1 MLSDLFTEPTE
12 TAVSKAKELFGASE
26 PFIEEKNSFDG
37 TTRIF
42 SEHFITAVIEALTT
56 GCMARM
62 DRNEERLF
70 YDYVKYCNGSNYRDI
85 TSTVNGVSSDLDDWL
100 AKLIREE
107 PLPVVNGC
115 FDSGFVPQIYTKDN

>member
-1 MLSDLFTEPTE
+1 
-12 TAVSKAKELFGASE
+12 
-26 PFIEEKNSFDG
+26 
-37 TTRIF
+37 
-42 SEHFITAVIEALTT
+42 
-56 GCMARM
+56 MARM